1 MKQEIATAKELG
13 LIEGN
18 ENNDIWSLRNKLLDD
33 IELNSRKAFYS
44 QHDPTNAEGYAIFDM
59 LADYTINSIISINEV
74 EKLFSGAPAYYK
86 VKYDE
91 HGPVDVSIDKI
102 KRLGSLT
109 STGLNNRLDFFNDPI
124 RDEYVV
130 AELKDHEIMDKQYY
144 IYEGLFTRGNIKE
157 TIQEL
162 EGEDAWNEVKD
173 LSIQEI
179 EKIYPESVKIA
190 KQAAKVEIEGYKEGI
205 NVADA
210 AVYISP
216 NMTRDLLRMRGVWS
230 PEIKKA
236 FEILTNE
243 DTANLWDSDPKLYA
257 EANKVILNAMK
268 YMAFGTRFNEIP
280 GLGIPY
286 FNKMALF
293 PLFKS
298 IATGDIKALYDR
310 MVDPSKPVDMV
321 LFDSAVKA
329 GSRSPMKFYRVAK
342 DSEIELRDGQTVLS
356 AKVTD
361 ELINEEGNTLNDFN
375 NLVTYTQKFKYLR
388 QQLETNPHTHEE

>member
-1 MKQEIATAKELG
+1 
-13 LIEGN
+13 
-18 ENNDIWSLRNKLLDD
+18 
-33 IELNSRKAFYS
+33 
-44 QHDPTNAEGYAIFDM
+44 M

-91 HGPVDVSIDKI
+91 RGPIDVSIDKI

-179 EKIYPESVKIA
+179 EKIYPESVKLA
-190 KQAAKVEIEGYKEGI
+190 RQAAKVEVEGYKEGI

-243 DTANLWDSDPKLYA
+243 DTADLWDSDPKLYA

-310 MVDPSKPVDMV
+310 MTDPDKPVDMV

-375 NLVTYTQKFKYLR
+375 NLVTYT
-388 QQLETNPHTHEE
+388 